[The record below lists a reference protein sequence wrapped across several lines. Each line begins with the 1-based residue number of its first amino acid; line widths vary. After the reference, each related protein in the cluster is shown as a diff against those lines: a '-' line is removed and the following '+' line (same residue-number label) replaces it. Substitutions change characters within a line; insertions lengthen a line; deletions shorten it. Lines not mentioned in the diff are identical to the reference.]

1 MFSSHNSKT
10 GLLQHEH
17 TTIVGCYIREISM
30 PFQKENFF
38 FFSGVGTMP
47 PPQTPARDWGGDTPP
62 HTSACIVHPT
72 LLDLV
77 TPLCDSIVNMCW
89 GILQFVYVQIISG
102 SSINRLMKFA
112 PYFAELE

>member
-1 MFSSHNSKT
+1 MVFVSKVLT
-10 GLLQHEH
+10 FFLPFLQW
-17 TTIVGCYIREISM
+17 TVFWQIRQE
-30 PFQKENFF
+30 ENFF